1 MIRGLYTGAS
11 GMIAETVRTDA
22 TANNLANVNTAGYK
36 KDVAVNT
43 EFGEMLLYR
52 VNDGNNTQAVGS
64 LGRGTQIDEI
74 ATIQAQGA
82 TRQTGN
88 DFDLAIEG
96 PGFFAVETPAG
107 VRYTRNGTFAK
118 NVVGDLVTQDGN
130 RVLGQ
135 NGPVRINGNT
145 MTVTETG
152 QILVDDLPADQLQLV
167 GFADEQQLTKEGSSL
182 YAAAPD
188 LQPQPAAG
196 RVLQGHIEGANVN
209 VVAEMVNLI
218 NSYRTY
224 EANAKTVQS
233 QDQILDKA
241 VNEVGRV

>member
-1 MIRGLYTGAS
+1 MLRGLYTGAS
-11 GMIAETVRTDA
+11 GMIAETIRTDA
-22 TANNLANVNTAGYK
+22 TANNLANANTAGYK
-36 KDVAVNT
+36 KDVAVNS

-52 VNDGNNTQAVGS
+52 VNDGNDTPAIGG
-64 LGRGTQIDEI
+64 LGRGTQIDEVS
-74 ATIQAQGA
+74 TIQTQGT

-96 PGFFAVETPAG
+96 SGFFAVETPAG

-118 NVVGDLVTQDGN
+118 NIVGDLVTQDGN

-135 NGPVRINGNT
+135 NGPIRINGNK
-145 MTVTETG
+145 MTVSETG
-152 QILVDDLPADQLQLV
+152 QILVDDIPADQLQIV

-188 LQPQPAAG
+188 IQQQPATG
-196 RVLQGHIEGANVN
+196 LVLQGYLEGANVN
-209 VVAEMVNLI
+209 VVSEMVNLI